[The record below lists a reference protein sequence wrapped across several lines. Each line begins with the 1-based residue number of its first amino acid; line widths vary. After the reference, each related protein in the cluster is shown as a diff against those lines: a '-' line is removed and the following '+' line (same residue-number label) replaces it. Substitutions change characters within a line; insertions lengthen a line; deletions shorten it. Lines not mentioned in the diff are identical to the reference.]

1 MVLVQRHWNLYG
13 PRLMGCCC
21 LGDQA
26 EAMAPSIT
34 AQAEAM
40 EREQDGVRKAILM
53 HGLLRAIVNRNLDA
67 IMTLLSPKNLAAVS
81 QARAW
86 WWDGAQRSVD
96 PRFEPQLEGLRV
108 EEGSK
113 RPGSYTHFPFS
124 SLSSSHS
131 SIMACSSVIT
141 LSRPQAPVDPTFEDA
156 LQRLTSAAMVLHG
169 SPSILV
175 DDLGAKGLLLSRGS
189 RGGLKLAMEEVR
201 LQHLAKVRDS
211 MGMMACL
218 KK

>member
-1 MVLVQRHWNLYG
+1 
-13 PRLMGCCC
+13 
-21 LGDQA
+21 
-26 EAMAPSIT
+26 
-34 AQAEAM
+34 
-40 EREQDGVRKAILM
+40 
-53 HGLLRAIVNRNLDA
+53 
-67 IMTLLSPKNLAAVS
+67 
-81 QARAW
+81 
-86 WWDGAQRSVD
+86 
-96 PRFEPQLEGLRV
+96 
-108 EEGSK
+108 
-113 RPGSYTHFPFS
+113 
-124 SLSSSHS
+124 
-131 SIMACSSVIT
+131 MACSSVIT